1 MLNRLG
7 LNVQFGDNPTVV
19 LGAPPT
25 GFVRNLLTKE
35 GRRVTI
41 SQLPIASYIYVQ
53 TPQ

>member
-1 MLNRLG
+1 MLN
-7 LNVQFGDNPTVV
+7 
-19 LGAPPT
+19 APPT

-35 GRRVTI
+35 GQRVII